1 MKGILYVFFHRFFNE
16 YTHCCFSCKAKTNN
30 TVNKQ
35 IGKLTMKV
43 NYEESCKKASFIG
56 YESKPDPDAY
66 NGVAYIN
73 KDGKIWIH
81 DIEALKLKLGVKD
94 KELEALNYN
103 TEDYYKY
110 ERISFEKIKALA
122 SQEEML
128 EIFGDLIF
136 EEISPCGMGYIS
148 DGVYISQ
155 SGDLIDK

>member
-1 MKGILYVFFHRFFNE
+1 
-16 YTHCCFSCKAKTNN
+16 
-30 TVNKQ
+30 
-35 IGKLTMKV
+35 MKV

-81 DIEALKLKLGVKD
+81 DIEAL
-94 KELEALNYN
+94 NYN

-110 ERISFEKIKALA
+110 EGISFEKIKALA

-155 SGDLIDK
+155 SGDLIDKEGSLK